1 VSGLST
7 RIERI
12 SSRFGVVEESAVTT
26 MGYQL
31 ADPAHGEC
39 ALPKI
44 RGF

>member
-1 VSGLST
+1 MSGLSAK
-7 RIERI
+7 IERI
-12 SSRFGVVEESAVTT
+12 SFRFGVVEETAVTT

-31 ADPAHGEC
+31 ADPAHGKC